1 MPTRAPSSRAPGT
14 TDQTTSQSK
23 QLYRVSFVNQGE
35 VYEVYA
41 KSISHGGL
49 LGFVELEQLVFGEK
63 TALVV
68 DPGEEKLKQAFEG
81 VTRTYIPVHQVI
93 RIDQVDRRGQAKI
106 SPVAGGASKV
116 TPFPVFTSGGDK
128 R

>member
-1 MPTRAPSSRAPGT
+1 M
-14 TDQTTSQSK
+14 SQSK

-68 DPGEEKLKQAFEG
+68 DPGVPEMVTLFNVSGALLYCDENGG
-81 VTRTYIPVHQVI
+81 VTHAEDVFDKLAMAKAHYERVGLGAGY
-93 RIDQVDRRGQAKI
+93 VDKFVR
-106 SPVAGGASKV
+106 
-116 TPFPVFTSGGDK
+116 
-128 R
+128 

>member
-1 MPTRAPSSRAPGT
+1 M
-14 TDQTTSQSK
+14 SQSK

-106 SPVAGGASKV
+106 SPVTGGGGKV

>member
-1 MPTRAPSSRAPGT
+1 M
-14 TDQTTSQSK
+14 SQSK

-81 VTRTYIPVHQVI
+81 VTRTYIPVHQVLSLI
-93 RIDQVDRRGQAKI
+93 HI
-106 SPVAGGASKV
+106 
-116 TPFPVFTSGGDK
+116 
-128 R
+128 

>member
-1 MPTRAPSSRAPGT
+1 MYKR
-14 TDQTTSQSK
+14 Q